1 MKLTD
6 AIASHITDVYNGE
19 NWTGV
24 NFETTL
30 ADVTFEDAITVTKA
44 SVNTIAKLLY
54 HTTFY
59 NNVAVER
66 INGNNPVINSDN
78 GFDMPPVTT
87 PEQWNKLLE
96 DLGASVSRLAN
107 AVLAF
112 PEERL
117 WDMNPRNNGTFYQ
130 LFHGIAEHMHYHLGQ
145 VVLLKN
151 LLHTESEE
159 TSRSGL

>member
-6 AIASHITDVYNGE
+6 AIANHITDVYNGE

-30 ADVTFEDAITVTKA
+30 RDVTFEDATTVTKA

-54 HTTFY
+54 HTAFY
-59 NNVAVER
+59 NNIALER
-66 INGNNPVINSDN
+66 INGNNPAINNDN
-78 GFDMPPVTT
+78 GFDMPAITSKK
-87 PEQWNKLLE
+87 EWHQLLK
-96 DLGASVSRLAN
+96 DFGASVTRLAN
-107 AVLAF
+107 AVAQF
-112 PEERL
+112 PEDRL
-117 WDMNPRNNGTFYQ
+117 WQINPRGNGTFYQ

-145 VVLLKN
+145 VVILKN
-151 LLHTESEE
+151 LLQQENEE